1 MAEHI
6 QVQDI
11 VPRIQYTADGIN
23 KAFETPF
30 IIFNEEAL
38 DVYLDEEKITEG
50 FTVQMD
56 EETRAEVVFETA
68 PKSGT
73 LITLTRHLPIAR
85 TSDFQEGG
93 SLRANTLNDELDYQT
108 ACLQELADNINR
120 SMVLPPYAVGSDTQ
134 LTLPTPNP
142 GKSIVWSQDGTFLE
156 NSAVNINA
164 ISAELDAKVESA
176 GQSASSAQDSAE
188 VATQMAL
195 TAQSQAELA
204 EEKAI
209 LAQQK
214 AQEAADTLDEK
225 ACVDL
230 TNITS
235 DAASL
240 ICALPLP
247 TDECVDLTLT
257 ASQKYTCPANGYFY
271 VSRASSGSNQYIAVY
286 NETSGLALGEFASNW
301 SGQNIRLYVPAK
313 KGDACYWSGTF
324 GGAIWGIKFIYAQGE
339 LA

>member
-120 SMVLPPYAVGSDTQ
+120 SMVLPPYAVGSDSQ
-134 LTLPTPNP
+134 LTLPLPDA
-142 GKSIVWSQDGTFLE
+142 GKAIVWTADGKNLE
-156 NSAVNINA
+156 NSKLEINKVVQELEEHLA
-164 ISAELDAKVESA
+164 LVEENASISEQQADL
-176 GQSASSAQDSAE
+176 
-188 VATQMAL
+188 ATEQANL
-195 TAQSQAELA
+195 ATAQALLAAQKANEAAAKLELA
-204 EEKAI
+204 T
-209 LAQQK
+209 
-214 AQEAADTLDEK
+214 EAADDAQ
-225 ACVDL
+225 ACVTSKANINMDNL
-230 TNITS
+230 SQTGKTNIFEQAVLVEKYCEGTEWYRIWS
-235 DAASL
+235 DGWIEQGGRAAMLSSSTVINL
-240 ICALPLP
+240 LKPFANANF
-247 TDECVDLTLT
+247 CVTT
-257 ASQKYTCPANGYFY
+257 ATWQHYTMRITIFSESQIEFDYPSTGTGHFCWYACGY
-271 VSRASSGSNQYIAVY
+271 
-286 NETSGLALGEFASNW
+286 
-301 SGQNIRLYVPAK
+301 
-313 KGDACYWSGTF
+313 
-324 GGAIWGIKFIYAQGE
+324 
-339 LA
+339 